1 MAVTLTQIRAF
12 LAVRNAGSVHG
23 AASQLL
29 VSQPSVSAAV
39 ASLGRELGVALF
51 ERHGRG
57 VRLTE
62 PGEAFAP
69 YAAQLLGL
77 LEQGR
82 SAAAEAAHPE
92 TSKVR
97 LAAVNTAGEY
107 LIPPLILACRELH
120 PGINILLE
128 VGNRATVFERLES
141 RRADIGIGGRPPGR
155 GLVGYPLVGNELV
168 VVARDVV
175 AFARGRVGDQAGHRA
190 AARRPEPRAGRVGRT
205 GVAHPRVERRDQAGP
220 GRRPWRHADLAVRG
234 RARAAGGA
242 AVRDRGARHAAQPP
256 VARPVRAVRAG
267 AAGGPGARGVPAL
280 DAGTQRHRE
289 TSMTHRKIWPFLYAR
304 ASVRFEACS
313 KQESASTGRPTG
325 LPVTSRA
332 RPRCWPRSG

>member
-23 AASQLL
+23 AAGQLL

-39 ASLGRELGVALF
+39 ASLGRELGVVLF

-69 YAAQLLGL
+69 YAAQALGL

-107 LIPPLILACRELH
+107 LIPPLIRACRQLH

-168 VVARDVV
+168 VVAREV
-175 AFARGRVGDQAGHRA
+175 
-190 AARRPEPRAGRVGRT
+190 P
-205 GVAHPRVERRDQAGP
+205 
-220 GRRPWRHADLAVRG
+220 ADLAGTPWLLREDG
-234 RARAAGGA
+234 SGTRLATERLLADLNLGPAESGA
-242 AVRDRGARHAAQPP
+242 PELLTLGSNGAIKQGLAVGLGVTLISRFA
-256 VARPVRAVRAG
+256 VARELREGLLSEIAVPGTPLSRPWHVLFPPSGPVRPAVRALG
-267 AAGGPGARGVPAL
+267 EFLRSTQAR
-280 DAGTQRHRE
+280 
-289 TSMTHRKIWPFLYAR
+289 
-304 ASVRFEACS
+304 SVIDE
-313 KQESASTGRPTG
+313 
-325 LPVTSRA
+325 LL
-332 RPRCWPRSG
+332 